1 MPSNLEHIDKTI
13 KILVVDDQAP
23 TRQLVRSILRSIGFS
38 EIAQAENG
46 QLAIEYINHNDVGLV
61 ICDWNM
67 PLVTGLEV
75 LKAVRSIESL
85 KRIPFIMLTAEAYRE
100 SLAAAVQAGVTDY
113 ISKPFTAE
121 TLISKISGVF
131 KK

>member
-1 MPSNLEHIDKTI
+1 
-13 KILVVDDQAP
+13 
-23 TRQLVRSILRSIGFS
+23 
-38 EIAQAENG
+38 
-46 QLAIEYINHNDVGLV
+46 
-61 ICDWNM
+61 M